1 MSDEIVELVPADPT
15 AEITKVPTPNAKIS
29 LTKEEMIVHFIRSEG
44 LYDYVKSLFK
54 KNKLEKMAPV
64 SIFNFSESI
73 FVLAKYGET
82 SFNR

>member
-1 MSDEIVELVPADPT
+1 MSDEIVELVPADPP

-64 SIFNFSESI
+64 SIYLI
-73 FVLAKYGET
+73 FQ
-82 SFNR
+82 NRFLF